1 MRHKP
6 LHLTIVNDSRVEP
19 SCSDCEGG
27 TMTSAQLQFIVGQLG
42 EAYGDHLQIDVID
55 LAQTPD
61 RHWQKVVDEAKGQ
74 PPLTGGGQGAAL
86 PLLALNGV
94 PRLWGKFDYRMAA
107 EVIEVQREMGV
118 G

>member
-1 MRHKP
+1 MSHKP

-42 EAYGDHLQIDVID
+42 EAYGDHLQVDVID

-61 RHWQKVVDEAKGQ
+61 CHWQKVVDEAK
-74 PPLTGGGQGAAL
+74 GQGAAL

-107 EVIEVQREMGV
+107 EVIEVQREMEV